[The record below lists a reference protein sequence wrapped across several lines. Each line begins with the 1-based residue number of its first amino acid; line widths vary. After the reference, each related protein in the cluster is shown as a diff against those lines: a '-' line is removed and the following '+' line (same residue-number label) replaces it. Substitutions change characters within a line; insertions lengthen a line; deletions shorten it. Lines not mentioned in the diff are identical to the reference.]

1 MSAAQTASAWQVPV
15 VRAVPAV
22 AVGLAITFLADH
34 SARIGLLMLGAFA
47 VLTGAVLVWGA
58 FRQDDR
64 VLRTISLIQGV
75 VSIVV
80 GIVALIVNGG
90 GIGFFLFLFSVFA
103 AVTGFLELYA
113 GLRAKGRNPAYR
125 DLLAVGGFTAIAA
138 LVFLLAPLD
147 SVQAVGLF
155 GAYAIMVGIFLA
167 IAGLS
172 LKWAAPAAESKG

>member
-1 MSAAQTASAWQVPV
+1 MPV